1 MKKFLGILVLGL
13 LLSSNAYAND
23 INDFKMEGMSIG
35 DSLLD
40 YFSKKDIED
49 NSVFMFEKK
58 KYKTFVVVSK
68 SHPRSDY
75 FFSTNLEIYDQLAIN
90 YLYKDNDYKI
100 SSLDGSIYFKDNIK
114 NCYKEKDKTTSE
126 LTELFGESATIK
138 DEGFTKKKNFKYNAV
153 NFIFDE
159 GSSAR
164 VTCRDYK
171 KKIKNKIDQL
181 GVILKSIE
189 YRKWFNEEAYK

>member
-1 MKKFLGILVLGL
+1 MKLIAILILIL
-13 LLSSNAYAND
+13 TFQTPSQADD
-23 INDFKMEGMSIG
+23 ISDFKMEGMSIG

-49 NSVFMFEKK
+49 NSVFMFEKN
-58 KYKTFVVVSK
+58 KYKTALVVSK
-68 SHPRSDY
+68 SHPKSNY
-75 FFSTNLEIYDQLAIN
+75 LLSANFEVYDQLAIY

-100 SSLDGSIYFKDNIK
+100 SSFDGSIYFKDNIK

-181 GVILKSIE
+181 SVILKSIE